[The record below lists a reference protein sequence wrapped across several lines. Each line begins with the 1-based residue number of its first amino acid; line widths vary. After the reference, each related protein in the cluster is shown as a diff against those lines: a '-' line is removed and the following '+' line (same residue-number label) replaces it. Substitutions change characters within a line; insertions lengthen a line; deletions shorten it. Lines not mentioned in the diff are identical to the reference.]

1 MLVATRPGT
10 VFDTDGSGLPQL
22 RVRGLDAP
30 ATRTL
35 LRAAHGALPAP
46 VAQLIADSSEGNP
59 LALLE
64 VPRLLTESQLA
75 GHQAIAEPL
84 PVGPTL
90 ERALLAR
97 HRIIDA
103 LLAEAIEQ
111 GRVAQVIEVACGM
124 SPRGWRF
131 AQRFGDRITYLETDL
146 PAMADRKRRA
156 LQRMG
161 APNEHHRVAEVDALR
176 DDGPRSLAAVAST
189 LDRRRGLAIVSE
201 GLLSYFDDGA
211 VRGMWRRFAGCL
223 TRFRSG
229 LYVADLHLGGSDQGV
244 VARGFGAAL
253 SSLVGRRVGA
263 HFEGERAA
271 AGELRAAGF
280 AEAHLHRAD
289 GNSAAGDAGRD
300 PAAARVHIVE
310 ATV

>member
-1 MLVATRPGT
+1 MRIPLRRGPDAISPTAHYTGHVWTRNGLSHPELATVEGRLMFDAVAPLMLTSR
-10 VFDTDGSGLPQL
+10 
-22 RVRGLDAP
+22 
-30 ATRTL
+30 L
-35 LRAAHGALPAP
+35 LR
-46 VAQLIADSSEGNP
+46 
-59 LALLE
+59 
-64 VPRLLTESQLA
+64 
-75 GHQAIAEPL
+75 
-84 PVGPTL
+84 GPTL
-90 ERALLAR
+90 EGMLLAR
-97 HRIIDA
+97 HRIIDD
-103 LLAEAIEQ
+103 LLARAIDAD
-111 GRVAQVIEVACGM
+111 RVAVVVEVACGV

-131 AQRFGDRITYLETDL
+131 AERYGDRLTYVEADL
-146 PAMADRKRRA
+146 PEMAARKRRA
-156 LQRMG
+156 LERMG
-161 APNEHHRVAEVDALR
+161 SLGDHHRIVEVDALR
-176 DDGPRSLAAVAST
+176 DDGPRSLAAVASN
-189 LDRRRGLAIVSE
+189 LDRERGLAIVTE

-244 VARGFGAAL
+244 LTRGFEAAL

-289 GNSAAGDAGRD
+289 GHPAAGDAGRD

-310 ATV
+310 ATT